1 MGEQQFGRSDRS
13 AWRRPLIVAS
23 IVVGSVL
30 ALGIGIV
37 TVIAVLTAVGMVHPF
52 ASNAADAELK
62 PFDATLEEAGGT
74 KLCSNGDGGYGW
86 DNRVPW
92 STTYYLVPDAG
103 GISDDLRRTAAGR
116 GYALTPTAPS
126 GLPEPTPDE
135 AFGSGERLQ
144 ISVYRNA
151 DVPLYCS
158 DVGSYGDT
166 HHVGGNDAIVEV
178 DITLPSR
185 PLE

>member
-1 MGEQQFGRSDRS
+1 MGKQQFGVPDRS
-13 AWRRPLIVAS
+13 AWRRPLVVAS
-23 IVVGSVL
+23 IVGGSVL
-30 ALGIGIV
+30 ALGIGTA
-37 TVIAVLTAVGMVHPF
+37 TVFAVLSAVGMFP
-52 ASNAADAELK
+52 SNAAEAERK
-62 PFDATLEEAGGT
+62 PFDAALETAGGT

-92 STTYYLVPDAG
+92 STAYYLVPNAG
-103 GISDDLRRTAAGR
+103 EISDDLKRTATGH
-116 GYALTPTAPS
+116 GYALTPAAPS
-126 GLPEPTPDE
+126 GLPGPTPDE

-158 DVGSYGDT
+158 DVEHYGDA

-185 PLE
+185 PLT